1 MLHIRQQNT
10 NTFYTAQMT
19 EKDKIFYNVWCCAYQ
34 RRYNAKLK
42 QDWEL
47 YWREHQTLL
56 MCLKI
61 AEWTTFDTEKPN
73 YLK

>member
-1 MLHIRQQNT
+1 
-10 NTFYTAQMT
+10 MT
-19 EKDKIFYNVWCCAYQ
+19 LSEKDKIFYNVWCCAYQ

-47 YWREHQTLL
+47 YNREHQTLL

-61 AEWTTFDTEKPN
+61 ARWTTFDTEKTN